1 MLLIRM
7 MMKQSIRKL
16 SLYTLFIF
24 AIGVFGALWLAWR
37 WRPNL
42 APEKARPIYPVIG
55 HHPDTLLVA
64 FIGDSWTDLHPSSR
78 PDSVVSADWAAR
90 IGKPVRFVSCGK
102 GGANSGDVY
111 RLMFRQNLPI
121 DSFSSMQLLQQRP
134 DYCVVSAGA
143 NDARQNLGKD
153 FYVANYKLII
163 SHLLRCGIRPVVIGM
178 PDLDLVTADGG
189 ISLKIWYKCLCLD
202 TKPYDVPEYSQAL
215 RKYLQDSKII
225 DSVIYVG
232 YELWN
237 PNGYHDSSLYQI
249 DCIHLNSKGY
259 SRLDSCLLSVIKN
272 NYDGK

>member
-1 MLLIRM
+1 
-7 MMKQSIRKL
+7 MKQSIRKL
-16 SLYTLFIF
+16 SLYTLFIIF
-24 AIGVFGALWLAWR
+24 IGAFGVFWLAWR

-42 APEKARPIYPVIG
+42 APEKARPAYSVTG
-55 HHPDTLLVA
+55 HHPDTLHVA
-64 FIGDSWTDLHPSSR
+64 FIGDSWADLHPSSR
-78 PDSVVSADWAAR
+78 PDSVVSADWTAR

-189 ISLKIWYKCLCLD
+189 ISLKIWVKSFWLD
-202 TKPYDVPEYSQAL
+202 TKPYDVSEYRQT
-215 RKYLQDSKII
+215 LQKSLEKTKMMDSL
-225 DSVIYVG
+225 IYVSC
-232 YELWN
+232 ELWN
-237 PNGYHDSSLYQI
+237 SIGYRDASLYQI
-249 DCIHLNSKGY
+249 DRIHLNAKGY
-259 SRLDSCLLSVIKN
+259 GLLDSCLLSVIMNDNDVKQ
-272 NYDGK
+272 